1 MEDRRE
7 EAGLLTNNGN
17 HPTVPVAFVVHERKL
32 IWDHEL
38 GLKIITDLI
47 PELKKKKF
55 ISSSDAEFTPLLG
68 RTFTNS
74 FIAKDE
80 NHMVKQIERAVRNRK
95 GTAEEVSFYKNEFR
109 TLIRQ
114 DTREEYDEEY
124 AKRKKGWK
132 KSMQLYWHNY
142 IQPHIDK
149 CGLWSA
155 REIGYAR
162 VEGLTKEEVPR
173 NIFDSQQAESVNSV
187 MAKRCGDNDVDL
199 GDIVQII

>member
-1 MEDRRE
+1 MPTLTLKDPR
-7 EAGLLTNNGN
+7 LLTNNGN

-55 ISSSDAEFTPLLG
+55 ISSSDAKFTPLLG

-95 GTAEEVSFYKNEFR
+95 GTAEEVTFYKNEFR
-109 TLIRQ
+109 SLIRQ

-132 KSMQLYWHNY
+132 KSMQLYWNNY
-142 IQPHIDK
+142 IQPYIDK
-149 CGLWSA
+149 CAALPGPLRAHQCGLPHLPPQ
-155 REIGYAR
+155 G
-162 VEGLTKEEVPR
+162 GQGPL
-173 NIFDSQQAESVNSV
+173 
-187 MAKRCGDNDVDL
+187 
-199 GDIVQII
+199 